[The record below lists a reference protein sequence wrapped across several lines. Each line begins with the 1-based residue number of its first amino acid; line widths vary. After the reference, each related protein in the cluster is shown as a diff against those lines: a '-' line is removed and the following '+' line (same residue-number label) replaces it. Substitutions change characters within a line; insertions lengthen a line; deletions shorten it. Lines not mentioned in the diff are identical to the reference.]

1 MIYLSIFFAFFVPNI
16 IGYGGGPAIIPLIEA
31 EVVGRFGWMTASEFA
46 ETLAIGNALPSP
58 IATKMAG
65 QIGYDIGGI
74 TGAFVALFATVAP
87 SLILMLAALGLIYKF
102 KDSPRVKRMS
112 SWVRPVI
119 TVLMGLLVMS
129 FLGESIDAAGVYHTG
144 ILAVIA
150 AVALLY
156 FKVHPALVVVS
167 SLAYG
172 ALLLG

>member
-1 MIYLSIFFAFFVPNI
+1 MIYLSIFAAFFVPNI

-31 EVVGRFGWMTASEFA
+31 EVVGRFAWMSATEFA

-65 QIGYDIGGI
+65 QIGYEIAGPGGAI
-74 TGAFVALFATVAP
+74 VALFATIAP
-87 SLILMLAALGLIYKF
+87 SLILMLAALGLIVKF

-119 TVLMGLLVMS
+119 TVLMAYLVVS
-129 FLGESIDAAGVYHTG
+129 FFQESLSSAGMYHTG
-144 ILAVIA
+144 VLAILSAIA
-150 AVALLY
+150 LVY
-156 FKVHPALVVVS
+156 FKVHPALVVTT
-167 SLAYG
+167 SLVYG

>member
-1 MIYLSIFFAFFVPNI
+1 MIYLSIFAAFFVPNI

-31 EVVGRFGWMTASEFA
+31 EVVGRFGWMTATQFA

-65 QIGYDIGGI
+65 QIGFEIAGVGGAI
-74 TGAFVALFATVAP
+74 VALFATIAP
-87 SLILMLAALGLIYKF
+87 SLILMLAALSLIHKF

-119 TVLMGLLVMS
+119 TVLMAYLVFS
-129 FLGESIDAAGVYHTG
+129 FFQESLSSAGIYHTA
-144 ILAVIA
+144 ILTVLS
-150 AVALLY
+150 ALALIL
-156 FKVHPALVVVS
+156 FKVHPAIVVTTSLV
-167 SLAYG
+167 YG